1 MIGYMILAVVIVA
14 VAAFVLWPLLRSQR
28 QVAVSVPARIA
39 DLQARRQY
47 LVQAIRDV
55 DFDHASGKMLD
66 EEYQETR
73 GKYIRE
79 AAVVLRDLEQ
89 EAGGF
94 DDEIDVEILQLRA
107 LARNAQ
113 LTANQE
119 PSSS

>member
-1 MIGYMILAVVIVA
+1 MIGYMILVVVVCA

-55 DFDHASGKMLD
+55 DFDYASGKMLD
-66 EEYQETR
+66 DEYQETR
-73 GKYIRE
+73 GKYIHE
-79 AAVVLRDLEQ
+79 AAVVLRDLEKA
-89 EAGGF
+89 AGGY
-94 DDEIDVEILQLRA
+94 DEAIDMEIMQLRA

-113 LTANQE
+113 LTAKQE

>member
-1 MIGYMILAVVIVA
+1 MIGYMILAIVVIA

-28 QVAVSVPARIA
+28 EVVVSVPARIA

-47 LVQAIRDV
+47 LIQAIRDV
-55 DFDHASGKMLD
+55 DFDFASGKMLD

-73 GKYIRE
+73 DKYIRE
-79 AAVVLRDLEQ
+79 AAVVLRDLEK

-94 DDEIDVEILQLRA
+94 DEEIDVEILQLRA
-107 LARNAQ
+107 LARNVQ

>member
-1 MIGYMILAVVIVA
+1 MIGYLILAFVVIA
-14 VAAFVLWPLLRSQR
+14 IAAFVLWPLLRSQR
-28 QVAVSVPARIA
+28 EVAVSVPARIA

-66 EEYQETR
+66 DEYQETR
-73 GKYIRE
+73 GKYVRE
-79 AAVVLRDLEQ
+79 AAIVLRDLEK

-94 DDEIDVEILQLRA
+94 DEEIDVEILQLRA

>member
-1 MIGYMILAVVIVA
+1 MIGYMVLAAVVIAVA
-14 VAAFVLWPLLRSQR
+14 VFVLWPLLRSQR
-28 QVAVSVPARIA
+28 QIAVSVPARIA

-73 GKYIRE
+73 GKYVRE
-79 AAVVLRDLEQ
+79 AAIVLRDLEK

-94 DDEIDVEILQLRA
+94 DEEINVEILQLRA
-107 LARNAQ
+107 LARNVQ
-113 LTANQE
+113 LSSNQE